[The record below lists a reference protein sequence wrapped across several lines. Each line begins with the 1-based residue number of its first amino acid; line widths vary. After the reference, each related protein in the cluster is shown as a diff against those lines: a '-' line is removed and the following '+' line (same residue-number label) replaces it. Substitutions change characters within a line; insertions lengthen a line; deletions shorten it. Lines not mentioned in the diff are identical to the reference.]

1 MDIGILTT
9 ILNTKRSFPL
19 SQKAGVEVVS
29 CTFNDLIRTNHD
41 AIPGTAI
48 KGQLFIPEYQ
58 RPYVWKEKQIN
69 RLLDDFIEYHKNTDP
84 DKSLFYIGSIIVH
97 QEDGKLKI
105 IDGQQRITTLLLIN
119 SILNKDFK
127 TGIQYTSTSSINNI
141 KRNYSY
147 LKSVQEKDVFDYAD
161 TEVLSYIDFDK
172 INVTLVVTATEDL
185 AYTFFE
191 TQNTGGVRLSG
202 SDIIKAHH
210 LRAIHS
216 KKIINYQARKWEGI
230 ESEKVEAIIQSLTK
244 IRFWDN
250 RHWRRFPFYR
260 DEKGIK
266 EVLIEEFSENTK
278 EDKDD
283 ISFYYSA
290 VKNIDGRA
298 FQMHESHYK
307 QLKQPLSDGNNTL
320 DYINDYVHL
329 HDVLFNKS
337 KRDYRVS
344 DAFYEFNEKMM
355 HGNSGTLFLKELLE
369 LSIITYV
376 SRFGFHRLFE
386 ASLWLYRS
394 IYSLRVSSSR
404 NVREDSIFKFV
415 YENQFIDNI
424 IEVYTVD
431 ELILFLKKFKYTFNT
446 DNLESNQSKDKHIKS
461 LRNYFKDFKFLAD
474 YKENPRAFDKAFLTA
489 IVNTIKEKETHG
501 Q

>member
-1 MDIGILTT
+1 MEK
-9 ILNTKRSFPL
+9 N
-19 SQKAGVEVVS
+19 EVKVIS
-29 CTFNDLIRTNHD
+29 CTFKELINTYRAPIYNSD
-41 AIPGTAI
+41 I

-69 RLLDDFIEYHKNTDP
+69 RLLDDFIEYYNDNAP
-84 DKSLFYIGSIIVH
+84 DKALFYIGSIIVH
-97 QEDGKLKI
+97 QDKGKLKI

-119 SILNKDFK
+119 SIINEGFK
-127 TGIQYTSTSSINNI
+127 TGVQYTSTLSINNI
-141 KRNYSY
+141 KRNYAY
-147 LKSVQEKDVFDYAD
+147 LKCVQIKDIFDYAETD
-161 TEVLSYIDFDK
+161 VLSKIDFDK
-172 INVTLVVTATEDL
+172 INITLIVTASEDL

-202 SDIIKAHH
+202 SDIIKSHH

-216 KKIINYQARKWEGI
+216 KKIINYHARKWEGI
-230 ESEKVEAIIQSLTK
+230 ESDKVEEIIQNLTK
-244 IRFWDN
+244 IRFWNN

-266 EVLIEEFSENTK
+266 EVLIEEFTENTNH
-278 EDKDD
+278 DLDD

-290 VKNIDGRA
+290 VKNIEGRA
-298 FQMHESHYK
+298 FQIHESLFK

-344 DAFYEFNEKMM
+344 DAFYEFNEKLM

-369 LSIITYV
+369 LCIITYV
-376 SRFGFHRLFE
+376 SRFGYYRLFE
-386 ASLWLYRS
+386 ASLWLYRT
-394 IYSLRVSSSR
+394 IYSLRVSSNR

-415 YENQFIDNI
+415 FEYKFIDNI
-424 IEVYTVD
+424 IEVYTVN
-431 ELILFLKKFKYTFNT
+431 EFILFLKKFKYTFNI
-446 DNLESNQSKDKHIKS
+446 DNLESNQSKAKHLDSLKS
-461 LRNYFKDFKFLAD
+461 YFEEFKDIIA
-474 YKENPRAFDKAFLTA
+474 YKENPKEFDKAFKKA
-489 IVNTIKEKETHG
+489 ILKKLKEKETNE
-501 Q
+501 

>member
-1 MDIGILTT
+1 M
-9 ILNTKRSFPL
+9 
-19 SQKAGVEVVS
+19 GVKVIS
-29 CTFNDLIRTNHD
+29 CTFQELINTFCNP
-41 AIPGTAI
+41 IPNSDI
-48 KGQLFIPEYQ
+48 QGQLSIPEYQ
-58 RPYVWKEKQIN
+58 RPYIWKEKQIN
-69 RLLDDFIEYHKNTDP
+69 KLLDDFIEYSHITDP
-84 DKSLFYIGSIIVH
+84 DKSLFYLGSIIVH
-97 QEDGKLKI
+97 QSDDKLKI
-105 IDGQQRITTLLLIN
+105 IDGQQRITTLLLMKSCADHEIK
-119 SILNKDFK
+119 S
-127 TGIQYTSTSSINNI
+127 GIQYTSTISINNI
-141 KRNYSY
+141 KRNYAY
-147 LKSVQEKDVFDYAD
+147 LKSVKSKDIFNYAD
-161 TEVLSYIDFDK
+161 TDVLDSIDLNK
-172 INVTLVVTATEDL
+172 INITLVVTSTEDL

-210 LRAIHS
+210 LRAIKS

-230 ESEKVEAIIQSLTK
+230 ESDKVEEIIQNLTK

-260 DEKGIK
+260 DEQGIK

-278 EDKDD
+278 HDKED

-298 FQMHESHYK
+298 FQMHESLFK

-320 DYINDYVHL
+320 DYINDYVQL
-329 HDVLFNKS
+329 FDVLFS
-337 KRDYRVS
+337 KKKKDYRVS
-344 DAFYEFNEKMM
+344 DAFYEFSETLM

-386 ASLWLYRS
+386 ASLWLYRF
-394 IYSLRVSSSR
+394 IYSIRVSTGR
-404 NVREDSIFKFV
+404 NVKENSIFKFV
-415 YENQFIDNI
+415 YDNQFIDNI

-431 ELILFLKKFKYTFNT
+431 ELILFLKRFKYNFNT
-446 DNLESNQSKDKHIKS
+446 DNVEINQSKDKHICS
-461 LRNYFKDFKFLAD
+461 LRNYFIEFKGINE
-474 YKENPRAFDKAFLTA
+474 YKENPKEFDKVMLTA
-489 IVNTIKEKETHG
+489 IVKKIKEKGIDG

>member
-1 MDIGILTT
+1 M
-9 ILNTKRSFPL
+9 
-19 SQKAGVEVVS
+19 
-29 CTFNDLIRTNHD
+29 
-41 AIPGTAI
+41 
-48 KGQLFIPEYQ
+48 
-58 RPYVWKEKQIN
+58 
-69 RLLDDFIEYHKNTDP
+69 DDFIEYHKNRDP
-84 DKSLFYIGSIIVH
+84 EKALFYLGSIIVH

-119 SILNKDFK
+119 SILNRSFK
-127 TGIQYTSTSSINNI
+127 TGVQYTSTSSINNI
-141 KRNYSY
+141 KRNYAY

-230 ESEKVEAIIQSLTK
+230 ESDKVEAIIQNLTK
-244 IRFWDN
+244 VRFWDN

-266 EVLIEEFSENTK
+266 EVLIEEFTENTK
-278 EDKDD
+278 PDKDD

-298 FQMHESHYK
+298 FQMHESHFK

-329 HDVLFNKS
+329 HDVLFNTS

-344 DAFYEFNEKMM
+344 DAFYEFNEKLM

-369 LSIITYV
+369 LCIITYV

-394 IYSLRVSSSR
+394 IYSLRVSLSR

-431 ELILFLKKFKYTFNT
+431 ELILFLKRFKYTFNT
-446 DNLESNQSKDKHIKS
+446 DNLESNQSKDKHIGS
-461 LRNYFKDFKFLAD
+461 LRNYFKEFKGITE
-474 YKENPRAFDKAFLTA
+474 YKVNPKAFDKAFLTG
-489 IVNTIKEKETHG
+489 IVNKIKEKETDG

>member
-1 MDIGILTT
+1 METGLLLTLLNKTTSLSVNQKTGI
-9 ILNTKRSFPL
+9 
-19 SQKAGVEVVS
+19 EVVS
-29 CTFNDLIRTNHD
+29 CTFNDLINTFQK
-41 AIPGTAI
+41 AIPNTNI
-48 KGQLFIPEYQ
+48 KGQLCIPEYQ

-69 RLLDDFIEYHKNTDP
+69 RLLDDFIEYYKNTDN
-84 DKSLFYIGSIIVH
+84 DKPLFYLGSIIVH
-97 QEDGKLKI
+97 KDEGTLKI

-119 SILNKDFK
+119 SIINKEIK
-127 TGIQYTSTSSINNI
+127 SGIQYTSTTSINNI
-141 KRNYSY
+141 KRNFSY
-147 LKSVQEKDVFDYAD
+147 LKSVHAKDVFDYAD
-161 TEVLSYIDFDK
+161 TEVLNYIDFDK

-210 LRAIHS
+210 LRAIS
-216 KKIINYQARKWEGI
+216 SEKNINYQARKWEGI
-230 ESEKVEAIIQSLTK
+230 ESEKIESIIQNLTK

-250 RHWRRFPFYR
+250 RNWRRFPFYR

-266 EVLIEEFSENTK
+266 EVLIEEFTENTK
-278 EDKDD
+278 HDKED

-290 VKNIDGRA
+290 VKMEAGRA
-298 FQMHESHYK
+298 FQMHESNYK

-329 HDVLFNKS
+329 HDVLFNRS
-337 KRDYRVS
+337 KKDYRVS
-344 DAFYEFNEKMM
+344 DAFYDFNEKLM

-369 LSIITYV
+369 ICIITYV
-376 SRFGFHRLFE
+376 SRFGFYRLFE

-415 YENQFIDNI
+415 FENQFIDNI

-431 ELILFLKKFKYTFNT
+431 ELILYLKRFKYTFNT
-446 DNLESNQSKDKHIKS
+446 DNLGVKESKDKHIGS
-461 LRNYFKDFKFLAD
+461 LNNYFNEFGKTEDFK
-474 YKENPRAFDKAFLTA
+474 KTPKAFDKAFLTA
-489 IVNTIKEKETHG
+489 IVTKIKENNE

>member
-9 ILNTKRSFPL
+9 ILNNSRSFPL

-29 CTFNDLIRTNHD
+29 CTFKDLIRTNHD
-41 AIPGTAI
+41 AIPGTGI

-84 DKSLFYIGSIIVH
+84 DKSLFYVGSIIVH

-119 SILNKDFK
+119 SILNKNFK

-141 KRNYSY
+141 KRNYAY

-230 ESEKVEAIIQSLTK
+230 ESEKVEAIIQNLTK
-244 IRFWDN
+244 IRCWDN

-431 ELILFLKKFKYTFNT
+431 ELILFLKKFKYMFNT

-461 LRNYFKDFKFLAD
+461 LRNYFKDFKVLAD

>member
-1 MDIGILTT
+1 MDEIGVKVI
-9 ILNTKRSFPL
+9 
-19 SQKAGVEVVS
+19 S
-29 CTFNDLIRTNHD
+29 CTFKELVNTNSV
-41 AIPGTAI
+41 AILNSDI

-69 RLLDDFIEYHKNTDP
+69 RLLNDFIEYQNNTDP
-84 DKSLFYIGSIIVH
+84 DKAHFYIGSIIVH

-119 SILNKDFK
+119 SIIHNEFK
-127 TGIQYTSTSSINNI
+127 SGIQYTSSSSINNI
-141 KRNYSY
+141 KRNFAY
-147 LKSVQEKDVFDYAD
+147 LKSVVEKDIFDYAD
-161 TEVLSYIDFDK
+161 TEVLSYINFDK

-210 LRAIHS
+210 LRAIPS

-230 ESEKVEAIIQSLTK
+230 ESDKVEGIIQNLTK

-260 DEKGIK
+260 DEKGLK
-266 EVLIEEFSENTK
+266 EVLIDEFTENIK
-278 EDKDD
+278 QNKDD

-290 VKNIDGRA
+290 VKNIDGRS
-298 FQMHESHYK
+298 FQMHESHFK
-307 QLKQPLSDGNNTL
+307 QLKQPLSNGNNTL
-320 DYINDYVHL
+320 DYINDYVQL
-329 HDVLFNKS
+329 YDVLFNKS
-337 KRDYRVS
+337 KKDYRVS
-344 DAFYEFNEKMM
+344 DSFYEFNEKLM

-369 LSIITYV
+369 ICIITYV

-386 ASLWLYRS
+386 ASLWLYRA
-394 IYSLRVSSSR
+394 IYSLRVSSGR

-415 YENQFIDNI
+415 FENQFIDNI

-431 ELILFLKKFKYTFNT
+431 ELILFLKRFKYTFNT
-446 DNLESNQSKDKHIKS
+446 DNLESYQSKDKHVTTLK
-461 LRNYFKDFKFLAD
+461 NYFEGFSVISD
-474 YKENPRAFDKAFLTA
+474 YKDIPKEFDKALVTGIIA
-489 IVNTIKEKETHG
+489 KIKENGNDG

>member
-1 MDIGILTT
+1 MENKDVKVI
-9 ILNTKRSFPL
+9 
-19 SQKAGVEVVS
+19 S
-29 CTFNDLIRTNHD
+29 CTFKELVNTYSVP
-41 AIPGTAI
+41 IPNSDI
-48 KGQLFIPEYQ
+48 QGQLFIPEYQ

-69 RLLDDFIEYHKNTDP
+69 RLLDDFIEYEKNKDP
-84 DKSLFYIGSIIVH
+84 DKALFYIGSIIVH
-97 QEDGKLKI
+97 QDDGKLKI

-119 SILNKDFK
+119 SIINKGFK
-127 TGIQYTSTSSINNI
+127 SGLQYTSTSSINNI
-141 KRNYSY
+141 KRNYAY
-147 LKSVQEKDVFDYAD
+147 IKSVQEKDVFDYAD
-161 TEVLSYIDFDK
+161 TEVLSYVDFDK

-191 TQNTGGVRLSG
+191 TQNTGGIRLSG

-216 KKIINYQARKWEGI
+216 KKIIKYQARKWEGI
-230 ESEKVEAIIQSLTK
+230 ESEKVEEIIQNLTK

-250 RHWRRFPFYR
+250 RKWRRFPFYR

-266 EVLIEEFSENTK
+266 EVLIEEFTENTK
-278 EDKDD
+278 HDIDD

-320 DYINDYVHL
+320 DYVNDYVHL
-329 HDVLFNKS
+329 YDVLFNKS

-344 DAFYEFNEKMM
+344 DDFYEFNEKMM

-369 LSIITYV
+369 LCIITYV

-386 ASLWLYRS
+386 ASLWLYRC

-415 YENQFIDNI
+415 YDNQFIDNI

-431 ELILFLKKFKYTFNT
+431 ELILFLKRFKYTFNPKY
-446 DNLESNQSKDKHIKS
+446 LESNQSKDKHIS
-461 LRNYFKDFKFLAD
+461 TLNNYFEEFKGKTE
-474 YKENPRAFDKAFLTA
+474 YKENPKEFDKTLLSA
-489 IVNTIKEKETHG
+489 IGKKIKYKENDG

>member
-1 MDIGILTT
+1 MENKDVKVI
-9 ILNTKRSFPL
+9 
-19 SQKAGVEVVS
+19 S
-29 CTFNDLIRTNHD
+29 CTFNDLVNTYRI
-41 AIPGTAI
+41 AIPNSDI

-69 RLLDDFIEYHKNTDP
+69 RLLDDFIEYEDNKDA

-105 IDGQQRITTLLLIN
+105 IDGQQRITTLLLMK
-119 SILNKDFK
+119 SIQDPSFAS
-127 TGIQYTSTSSINNI
+127 GVQYTATSSINNI
-141 KRNYSY
+141 KRNYAY
-147 LKSVQEKDVFDYAD
+147 IKSVQEKDVFDYAD

-191 TQNTGGVRLSG
+191 TQNTGGIRLSG

-210 LRAIHS
+210 LRAIYS

-230 ESEKVEAIIQSLTK
+230 EIDKVEEIIQNLTK

-250 RHWRRFPFYR
+250 RKWRQFPFYR

-266 EVLIEEFSENTK
+266 EVLIEEFTENTK
-278 EDKDD
+278 HDKDD

-290 VKNIDGRA
+290 VKNVDGRA

-320 DYINDYVHL
+320 DSINDYVHL
-329 HDVLFNKS
+329 HNALFNKN
-337 KRDYRVS
+337 KRDHRVS
-344 DAFYEFNEKMM
+344 DAFYEFNEKLM

-369 LSIITYV
+369 LCIITYV

-386 ASLWLYRS
+386 ASLWLYRA
-394 IYSLRVSSSR
+394 IYSLRVSSGR

-415 YENQFIDNI
+415 YDNQLIDNI
-424 IEVYTVD
+424 IEVYTVN
-431 ELILFLKKFKYTFNT
+431 ELILFLKRFKYSFNT
-446 DNLESNQSKDKHIKS
+446 DNLDENKSKDKYIGTLK
-461 LRNYFKDFKFLAD
+461 NYFDGFKNTSD
-474 YKENPRAFDKAFLTA
+474 YTASPKEFDKAFLTA
-489 IVNTIKEKETHG
+489 IVKKIKDKETDG

>member
-1 MDIGILTT
+1 MELIDLML
-9 ILNTKRSFPL
+9 LNNLNAPSNKHVIDNHI
-19 SQKAGVEVVS
+19 KVVS
-29 CTFNDLIRTNHD
+29 CTFKQLINTHLEV
-41 AIPGTAI
+41 IPNTDI

-69 RLLDDFIEYHKNTDP
+69 RLLDDFIEYHNNTDP

-105 IDGQQRITTLLLIN
+105 IDGQQRITTLLLIKAIVN
-119 SILNKDFK
+119 SNFK
-127 TGIQYTSTSSINNI
+127 TGIEYTSSSSINNI
-141 KRNYSY
+141 KRNFAY
-147 LKSVQEKDVFDYAD
+147 LKRVQEKDVFDYAD
-161 TEVLSYIDFDK
+161 TEVLSFIDFDK

-210 LRAIHS
+210 LRAIQS
-216 KKIINYQARKWEGI
+216 KKLINYQARKWEGI
-230 ESEKVEAIIQSLTK
+230 ESDKVEEIIQNLTK

-266 EVLIEEFSENTK
+266 EVLIEEFTENTK
-278 EDKDD
+278 HDKDD

-298 FQMHESHYK
+298 FQMHESNYK

-329 HDVLFNKS
+329 CDVLFNKH

-344 DAFYEFNEKMM
+344 DAFYDFHEKLM

-369 LSIITYV
+369 LCIITYV

-415 YENQFIDNI
+415 FDNQFIDNI

-431 ELILFLKKFKYTFNT
+431 ELILYLKRFKYTFNT
-446 DNLESNQSKDKHIKS
+446 DNLEANQSKDKHIGS
-461 LRNYFKDFKFLAD
+461 LNNYFNEFGKTETFKASPKD
-474 YKENPRAFDKAFLTA
+474 FDKAFLTA
-489 IVNTIKEKETHG
+489 IVTKTKENDG

>member
-1 MDIGILTT
+1 MDAGIITT
-9 ILNTKRSFPL
+9 ILNSNATLPNTPK
-19 SQKAGVEVVS
+19 KGVEVVS
-29 CTFNDLIRTNHD
+29 CTFKDLVNTYHS
-41 AIPGTAI
+41 AIPNTEI

-69 RLLDDFIEYHKNTDP
+69 RLLNDFIEYAGNKDP
-84 DKSLFYIGSIIVH
+84 DKALFYIGSIIVH
-97 QEDGKLKI
+97 QDNGRLKI
-105 IDGQQRITTLLLIN
+105 IDGQQRITTLLIIN
-119 SILNKDFK
+119 SIINNEFK
-127 TGIQYTSTSSINNI
+127 SGVQYTSSSSVNNI
-141 KRNYSY
+141 KRNYAY
-147 LKSVQEKDVFDYAD
+147 LKSVKEKDIFDYAD
-161 TEVLSYIDFDK
+161 TDVLSYIDFDK

-230 ESEKVEAIIQSLTK
+230 ESDKVEEIIQNLTK

-260 DEKGIK
+260 DEKGLK
-266 EVLIEEFSENTK
+266 EVLIDEFTENTK
-278 EDKDD
+278 HDKAD

-298 FQMHESHYK
+298 FQMHESHFK

-320 DYINDYVHL
+320 DYINDYVQL
-329 HDVLFNKS
+329 HDVLFNKNH
-337 KRDYRVS
+337 RDYRVS
-344 DAFYEFNEKMM
+344 DSFYEFNEKLM

-369 LSIITYV
+369 ICIITYV

-386 ASLWLYRS
+386 ASLWLYRT
-394 IYSLRVSSSR
+394 IYSLRISSGR
-404 NVREDSIFKFV
+404 NVREDSVFKFV
-415 YENQFIDNI
+415 FENQLIDNI

-431 ELILFLKKFKYTFNT
+431 ELILFLKKFKYSFNT
-446 DNLESNQSKDKHIKS
+446 DNLEDNQSKDKHIATLK
-461 LRNYFKDFKFLAD
+461 NYFEGFSVISD
-474 YKENPRAFDKAFLTA
+474 YKDNPKEFDKAFLTA
-489 IVNTIKEKETHG
+489 ILKKIKENGNDG

>member
-1 MDIGILTT
+1 ME
-9 ILNTKRSFPL
+9 NK
-19 SQKAGVEVVS
+19 GVKVIS
-29 CTFNDLIRTNHD
+29 CTFKDLVNTFHT
-41 AIPGTAI
+41 AIPNSDI
-48 KGQLFIPEYQ
+48 QGQLFIPEYQ

-69 RLLDDFIEYHKNTDP
+69 RLLDDFIEYESNKDSE
-84 DKSLFYIGSIIVH
+84 KAMFYIGSIIVH
-97 QEDGKLKI
+97 QHEGKLKI

-119 SILNKDFK
+119 AIINQDFK
-127 TGIQYTSTSSINNI
+127 SGIQYTSTSSINNI
-141 KRNYSY
+141 KHNFTY
-147 LKSVQEKDVFDYAD
+147 LKSVQSKDVFEYAD
-161 TEVLSYIDFDK
+161 TEVLNYIDFDR

-230 ESEKVEAIIQSLTK
+230 ESDKVETIIQNLTK

-266 EVLIEEFSENTK
+266 EVLIDEFTENTK
-278 EDKDD
+278 HDKED
-283 ISFYYSA
+283 ISYYYSA
-290 VKNIDGRA
+290 VKNENGRA
-298 FQMHESHYK
+298 FQMHESNFK

-320 DYINDYVHL
+320 DYINDYVYL
-329 HDVLFNKS
+329 HDLLFNTR

-344 DAFYEFNEKMM
+344 DAFYELNEKLM

-369 LSIITYV
+369 LCIVTYV

-386 ASLWLYRS
+386 ASLWLYRC
-394 IYSLRVSSSR
+394 IYSLRVTSSR

-415 YENQFIDNI
+415 FDNQFIDNI

-431 ELILFLKKFKYTFNT
+431 ELILYLKRFKYTFNA
-446 DNLESNQSKDKHIKS
+446 DNLEVNQSKDKHIS
-461 LRNYFKDFKFLAD
+461 CLRSYFKEFGTIEDFKARPKD
-474 YKENPRAFDKAFLTA
+474 FDKAFLTA
-489 IVNTIKEKETHG
+489 IVTKIKETVNDGK
-501 Q
+501 

>member
-1 MDIGILTT
+1 MENKDVKVI
-9 ILNTKRSFPL
+9 
-19 SQKAGVEVVS
+19 S
-29 CTFNDLIRTNHD
+29 CTFKELVNTYTT
-41 AIPGTAI
+41 AIPHSDI
-48 KGQLFIPEYQ
+48 QGQLFIPEYQ

-69 RLLDDFIEYHKNTDP
+69 RLLDDFIEYQNNNDP

-119 SILNKDFK
+119 AVVNSTFK
-127 TGIQYTSTSSINNI
+127 TGVQYTSTSSINNI

-147 LKSVQEKDVFDYAD
+147 LKNIQSKDVFEYAD

-230 ESEKVEAIIQSLTK
+230 KSEKVEEIIQNLTK

-250 RHWRRFPFYR
+250 RKWRRFPFYR

-266 EVLIEEFSENTK
+266 EVLIEEFTENTK
-278 EDKDD
+278 HDKED

-290 VKNIDGRA
+290 VKNINGRA
-298 FQMHESHYK
+298 FQMHESQYK

-329 HDVLFNKS
+329 YDVLFNKS
-337 KRDYRVS
+337 KKDHRVS
-344 DAFYEFNEKMM
+344 DAFYEFNEKLM

-369 LSIITYV
+369 LCIITYV

-394 IYSLRVSSSR
+394 IYSLRVSSKR

-415 YENQFIDNI
+415 FDNQFVDNI

-431 ELILFLKKFKYTFNT
+431 ELILFLKRFKYEFDNENT
-446 DNLESNQSKDKHIKS
+446 EKDQSKDKHIKT
-461 LRNYFKDFKFLAD
+461 LLDYFGGFTDIAACKANP
-474 YKENPRAFDKAFLTA
+474 KEFDKALLTA
-489 IVNTIKEKETHG
+489 IGKKITESDE

>member
-1 MDIGILTT
+1 MEEIGVKVI
-9 ILNTKRSFPL
+9 
-19 SQKAGVEVVS
+19 S
-29 CTFNDLIRTNHD
+29 CTFMELVNTFCE
-41 AIPGTAI
+41 AIPNSDI

-69 RLLDDFIEYHKNTDP
+69 RLLDDFVEYNKNTDP
-84 DKSLFYIGSIIVH
+84 EKALFYIGSIIVH

-119 SILNKDFK
+119 AILNKDYK
-127 TGIQYTSTSSINNI
+127 TGVQYTSTSSINTI
-141 KRNYSY
+141 KRNYAY
-147 LKSVQEKDVFDYAD
+147 LKSVQEKDIFDYAD

-216 KKIINYQARKWEGI
+216 KKIVNYQARKWEGI
-230 ESEKVEAIIQSLTK
+230 ESDKVEEIIQNLTK

-266 EVLIEEFSENTK
+266 EVLIEEFTENTK
-278 EDKDD
+278 HDKDD

-320 DYINDYVHL
+320 DFINDYVQL
-329 HDVLFNKS
+329 HDVLFNKN
-337 KRDYRVS
+337 KKDYRIS
-344 DAFYEFNEKMM
+344 DAFYEFNEKLM

-369 LSIITYV
+369 LCIITYV
-376 SRFGFHRLFE
+376 SRFGFYRLFE

-415 YENQFIDNI
+415 FENQFIDNI

-431 ELILFLKKFKYTFNT
+431 ELILFLKRFKFTFNT
-446 DNLESNQSKDKHIKS
+446 DHLESNQSKDKHISS
-461 LRNYFKDFKFLAD
+461 LRNYFEEFKGIAE
-474 YKENPRAFDKAFLTA
+474 YKESPKEFDKTFLTA
-489 IVNTIKEKETHG
+489 IAKKIKEKETDG
-501 Q
+501 K

>member
-1 MDIGILTT
+1 MED
-9 ILNTKRSFPL
+9 K
-19 SQKAGVEVVS
+19 EVKVIS
-29 CTFNDLIRTNHD
+29 CTFMDLVNTCCM
-41 AIPGTAI
+41 AIPNSDI

-69 RLLDDFIEYHKNTDP
+69 RLLDDFVEYNKKEEP
-84 DKSLFYIGSIIVH
+84 LKAYFYIGSIIVH
-97 QEDGKLKI
+97 QDDTKLKI

-119 SILNKDFK
+119 SINNNNNNIVS
-127 TGIQYTSTSSINNI
+127 GIEYKSTSSINNI
-141 KRNYSY
+141 KRNYDY
-147 LKSVQEKDVFDYAD
+147 LKSVQENDVFEYANCD
-161 TEVLSYIDFDK
+161 VLKNFDFNR
-172 INVTLVVTATEDL
+172 INLTLVVTATEDL

-210 LRAIHS
+210 LRAINS
-216 KKIINYQARKWEGI
+216 QKIINYQAKKWEGI
-230 ESEKVEAIIQSLTK
+230 GSDKVEQIIQNLTK

-260 DEKGIK
+260 DVKGIK
-266 EVLIEEFSENTK
+266 DVLIEEFTERTK
-278 EDKDD
+278 SDNND
-283 ISFYYSA
+283 ISYFYSA
-290 VKNIDGRA
+290 VINSDGRS
-298 FQMHESHYK
+298 FHMHESNYK

-320 DYINDYVHL
+320 DFINDYVHL
-329 HDVLFNKS
+329 HDLLFNKN

-344 DAFYEFNEKMM
+344 DDFYEFNEKLM
-355 HGNSGTLFLKELLE
+355 HGNYGTLFLKELLE
-369 LSIITYV
+369 LCIVTYV
-376 SRFGFHRLFE
+376 SRFGFDRLFE

-431 ELILFLKKFKYTFNT
+431 DLILFLKKFKYNFNT
-446 DNLESNQSKDKHIKS
+446 DNLGENQSKDKHINS
-461 LRNYFKDFKFLAD
+461 LRNYFMNFISIKEII
-474 YKENPRAFDKAFLTA
+474 ENPKEFDKSLITE
-489 IVNTIKEKETHG
+489 ISKKTI
-501 Q
+501 